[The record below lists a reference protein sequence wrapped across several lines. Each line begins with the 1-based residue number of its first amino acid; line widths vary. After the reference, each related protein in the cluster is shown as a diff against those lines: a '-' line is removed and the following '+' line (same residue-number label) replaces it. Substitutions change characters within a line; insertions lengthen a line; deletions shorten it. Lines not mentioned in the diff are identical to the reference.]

1 MLFRKVKEANALLP
15 FKAFSLLEILISL
28 MLATLLIITISH
40 WYGNILVNRVKQS
53 ELLKLQ
59 QNTHQILSY
68 FQQHIQHIGYRSQY
82 RKDSNYD
89 LFTVNGKDYKLV
101 NPNCFLFFYDIN
113 RDGCIGTLKTGSCVN
128 HNINSTYN
136 ISKEI
141 FGFHL
146 RNNNLYIFD
155 DNANFYRCYGK
166 QCQKWANSCK
176 ENKWRNISE
185 RADYQIEKLVF
196 KWEKE
201 GVLLRIVL
209 KLKSVKNAKIS
220 YEAESYVYLI
230 NSGE

>member
-1 MLFRKVKEANALLP
+1 MLFRKVKEANVILK
-15 FKAFSLLEILISL
+15 FKAFSLLEMLISL
-28 MLATLLIITISH
+28 MLSTLLILTISH
-40 WYGNILVNRVKQS
+40 WYGNILTNRLKQS

-59 QNTHQILSY
+59 QNTHQILRY
-68 FQQHIQHIGYRSQY
+68 FQKHIQHIGYRSQY

-89 LFTVNGKDYKLV
+89 LFAINGKDYKLV
-101 NPNCFLFFYDIN
+101 NPNCLLFFYDLN
-113 RDGCIGTLKTGSCVN
+113 SDGCIGTSKTGPCVN
-128 HNINSTYN
+128 HNINNTYN

-146 RNNNLYIFD
+146 KKNNLYIFD

-166 QCQKWANSCK
+166 QCQKWAESC
-176 ENKWRNISE
+176 EANKWKNTSE

-201 GVLLRIVL
+201 GVLLRINL

-230 NSGE
+230 NSGG